1 MFKGLGNLANL
12 MKQASEIQSKM
23 GTMQEQLGEIK
34 VEGTAGGG
42 MVTVEATGHQKVTAI
57 RIEQSLLDDNDKEML
72 EDLVLAATN
81 QALDKAKQAAAEQMK
96 GLTGDMDVPGL
107 GDALEKFGLGGG
119 PST

>member
-1 MFKGLGNLANL
+1 MRRLRRYLPVIAYFGGFLAVV
-12 MKQASEIQSKM
+12 E
-23 GTMQEQLGEIK
+23 MQEKLGEIK

-42 MVTVEATGHQKVTAI
+42 MVAVEATGHQKITAV

-72 EDLVLAATN
+72 EDLVLAAVN
-81 QALDKAKQAAAEQMK
+81 QALDKAKQAAAEQMQ

-119 PST
+119 AGS